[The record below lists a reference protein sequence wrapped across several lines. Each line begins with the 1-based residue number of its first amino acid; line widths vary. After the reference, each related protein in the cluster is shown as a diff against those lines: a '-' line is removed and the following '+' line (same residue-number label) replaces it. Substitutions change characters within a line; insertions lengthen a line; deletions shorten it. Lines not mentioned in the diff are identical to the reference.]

1 MHVPQSVAAET
12 ELAKL
17 ASVTRLIVSPRLNAP
32 IIQMV
37 QDTLTGAYRISNP
50 NVKIHEQAVMN
61 MLSRIR
67 RPLGAFKMKGEAH
80 SGTDVISAVFPPM
93 TFNEKIKLE
102 NGRLVKGLL
111 NKGAF
116 NTPSEGILHVIFN
129 DLGHERCGQFINE
142 VQSIVTK
149 FNLHTGFSTG
159 ASDLISNK
167 ETLDYVENSLA
178 EGRQRVQEIITDVH
192 SGRFV
197 NISGRTD
204 GDELEN
210 QIMNT
215 LKQISAKITSKVSD
229 SLPASNRL
237 LQMVKAG
244 AKGDNLN
251 ITQMVALLGQQIVDG
266 KRIQFTLPDRTLP
279 HFNKFDDSAES
290 RGFVESSFVKGLR
303 PAEYFFHA
311 MGGREGLIDTAV
323 KTSDTGYIQ
332 RRMMKTMEDLHVE
345 YDGTVR
351 NNSGVV
357 IQYQYGED
365 GIDSTAV
372 ESQSIPLGMMALE
385 DIYKMFAL
393 SVEEVN
399 KVLTEAVTE
408 APDMVEEIVR
418 DRDMVVKELFG
429 YNRKDTVLAPVHLKR
444 MIDRY
449 TNKYS
454 TKTDLLPAYVVEQL
468 ESLVRERAIAPNRL
482 FGVLLRYYLA
492 PRKCIIDYRF
502 SKDTFDEIIRE
513 IRYRYLKSCVHAG
526 EMVGALAAQSI
537 GEPTTQL
544 TLNSV
549 DWDERIIIAK
559 NGKIVTT
566 QIGEFV
572 DDYMEKFRDS
582 VQHLEND
589 QLYLE
594 LNDGN
599 DWKALSTDK
608 HGNMVW
614 TKLEAITSHPVVNE
628 DGTSTIL
635 EVETESGRTVKATK
649 GKSFLTVVDGELT
662 ATNGSALKL
671 GDEIPVAASLATHQL
686 PTISEISMRDILP
699 PTEWVYGTEAAIAL
713 RIMKEE
719 NDAGNK
725 YWWKQHAGKDFV
737 VPYSR
742 SDIFRDAFVN
752 GHNTRACDIKEG
764 FVYPK
769 IQTCALSQIPE
780 TWVLDTE
787 FGFFVGAYLAE
798 GMSNRTQVNITNNDE
813 SYLNRVRR
821 FTDSWC
827 VGSHTVKS
835 EKVIE
840 NTNIKGSTQS
850 LILHSTLL
858 AKVMGTLFGS
868 RSFEKTMPD
877 WVLQAPDTFVKGL
890 IDGYISGDGTVS
902 LKNCIAFSSCSEELV
917 TRMNAL
923 LARYEI
929 FTSTSTYTPEIQK
942 FRSVRKQYVSRIGE
956 FHTQIFAKHF
966 TLSIAKKQER
976 LNECASK
983 GIRKFMRTQMSNVVL
998 DKVKSIKETL
1008 PIKGRVY
1015 DLTVEGT
1022 RNFTDLNML
1031 CLRDTFH
1038 SAGTVK
1044 AGATQGVPRI
1054 KELLDVATTL
1064 KNPLNFV
1071 YLEPAVSG
1079 SLDQAIMVQREIQ
1092 KTTLRDITKHVRMY
1106 YDPYPLDTKS
1116 VVSDDVDIL
1125 RSFQAFSVGKPECTS
1140 PWILRLEFDDTEMAR
1155 RDMEDMVM
1163 IETAIMNSG
1172 LRIMQCIHSD
1182 SNSAKM
1188 VMRILF
1194 EPGVVTNMLS
1204 LRFME
1209 DKVLDVVIAGAS
1221 GVGRVYPRK
1230 VEKELTW
1237 DDSVSGFA
1245 VKTQYVL
1252 DVEGSNMF
1260 ELMGF
1265 ANVDKTRIF
1274 SNDIHEVLEV
1284 FGIEA
1289 ARQALLDEFN
1299 EAFTDAYVNYHHM
1312 SVLLDSI
1319 TYQGRLLSANRF
1331 GMKKQDNG
1339 ILAKASFEET
1349 AKTLFNAAVSAEM
1362 DDMTGVSAN
1371 IMFGQKPPAG
1381 TGFVQIVLDETRL
1394 PDGNE
1399 EEQNDLLDLANQRVA
1414 KAQPPEEG
1422 ECKMEDILMEW

>member
-17 ASVTRLIVSPRLNAP
+17 ASVTRLIISPRLNAP

-50 NVKIHEQAVMN
+50 GVKIHEQAVMN
-61 MLSRIR
+61 MISRIR
-67 RPLGAFKMKGEAH
+67 RPLSAFKMKGEAH

-129 DLGHERCGQFINE
+129 DLGHERCAQFINE

-159 ASDLISNK
+159 ASDLVSNK

-332 RRMMKTMEDLHVE
+332 RRMMKTMEDIHVA

-351 NNSGVV
+351 NNAGVV

-399 KVLTEAVTE
+399 KVTTETVSE
-408 APDMVEEIVR
+408 APDMVEEIIR
-418 DRDMVVKELFG
+418 DRDMVVKELFC

-449 TNKYS
+449 LNKYS

-468 ESLVRERAIAPNRL
+468 EGLVRERAIAPNRL

-513 IRYRYLKSCVHAG
+513 IRYRYMKSCVHPG
-526 EMVGALAAQSI
+526 EMVGALSAQSI

-544 TLNSV
+544 TLN
-549 DWDERIIIAK
+549 
-559 NGKIVTT
+559 
-566 QIGEFV
+566 
-572 DDYMEKFRDS
+572 
-582 VQHLEND
+582 
-589 QLYLE
+589 
-594 LNDGN
+594 
-599 DWKALSTDK
+599 
-608 HGNMVW
+608 
-614 TKLEAITSHPVVNE
+614 
-628 DGTSTIL
+628 
-635 EVETESGRTVKATK
+635 
-649 GKSFLTVVDGELT
+649 
-662 ATNGSALKL
+662 
-671 GDEIPVAASLATHQL
+671 
-686 PTISEISMRDILP
+686 
-699 PTEWVYGTEAAIAL
+699 
-713 RIMKEE
+713 
-719 NDAGNK
+719 
-725 YWWKQHAGKDFV
+725 
-737 VPYSR
+737 
-742 SDIFRDAFVN
+742 
-752 GHNTRACDIKEG
+752 
-764 FVYPK
+764 
-769 IQTCALSQIPE
+769 
-780 TWVLDTE
+780 
-787 FGFFVGAYLAE
+787 
-798 GMSNRTQVNITNNDE
+798 
-813 SYLNRVRR
+813 
-821 FTDSWC
+821 
-827 VGSHTVKS
+827 
-835 EKVIE
+835 
-840 NTNIKGSTQS
+840 
-850 LILHSTLL
+850 
-858 AKVMGTLFGS
+858 
-868 RSFEKTMPD
+868 
-877 WVLQAPDTFVKGL
+877 
-890 IDGYISGDGTVS
+890 
-902 LKNCIAFSSCSEELV
+902 
-917 TRMNAL
+917 
-923 LARYEI
+923 
-929 FTSTSTYTPEIQK
+929 
-942 FRSVRKQYVSRIGE
+942 
-956 FHTQIFAKHF
+956 
-966 TLSIAKKQER
+966 
-976 LNECASK
+976 
-983 GIRKFMRTQMSNVVL
+983 
-998 DKVKSIKETL
+998 
-1008 PIKGRVY
+1008 
-1015 DLTVEGT
+1015 
-1022 RNFTDLNML
+1022 
-1031 CLRDTFH
+1031 TFH

-1071 YLEPAVSG
+1071 YLEPGVSG

-1230 VEKELTW
+1230 IEKELTW
-1237 DDSVSGFA
+1237 DEAVSGFA

-1252 DVEGSNMF
+1252 DVEGANMF

-1265 ANVDKTRIF
+1265 RNVDKTRIF

-1349 AKTLFNAAVSAEM
+1349 AKTLFNAAVSAEI

-1394 PDGNE
+1394 PDGNQE
-1399 EEQNDLLDLANQRVA
+1399 EHSDLLDLANQRVA

-1422 ECKMEDILMEW
+1422 ECRMDDIMMEW

>member
-454 TKTDLLPAYVVEQL
+454 TKTDLLPGYVVEQL
-468 ESLVRERAIAPNRL
+468 EGLVRERAIAPNRL

-544 TLNSV
+544 TLN
-549 DWDERIIIAK
+549 
-559 NGKIVTT
+559 
-566 QIGEFV
+566 
-572 DDYMEKFRDS
+572 
-582 VQHLEND
+582 
-589 QLYLE
+589 
-594 LNDGN
+594 
-599 DWKALSTDK
+599 
-608 HGNMVW
+608 
-614 TKLEAITSHPVVNE
+614 
-628 DGTSTIL
+628 
-635 EVETESGRTVKATK
+635 
-649 GKSFLTVVDGELT
+649 
-662 ATNGSALKL
+662 
-671 GDEIPVAASLATHQL
+671 
-686 PTISEISMRDILP
+686 
-699 PTEWVYGTEAAIAL
+699 
-713 RIMKEE
+713 
-719 NDAGNK
+719 
-725 YWWKQHAGKDFV
+725 
-737 VPYSR
+737 
-742 SDIFRDAFVN
+742 
-752 GHNTRACDIKEG
+752 
-764 FVYPK
+764 
-769 IQTCALSQIPE
+769 
-780 TWVLDTE
+780 
-787 FGFFVGAYLAE
+787 
-798 GMSNRTQVNITNNDE
+798 
-813 SYLNRVRR
+813 
-821 FTDSWC
+821 
-827 VGSHTVKS
+827 
-835 EKVIE
+835 
-840 NTNIKGSTQS
+840 
-850 LILHSTLL
+850 
-858 AKVMGTLFGS
+858 
-868 RSFEKTMPD
+868 
-877 WVLQAPDTFVKGL
+877 
-890 IDGYISGDGTVS
+890 
-902 LKNCIAFSSCSEELV
+902 
-917 TRMNAL
+917 
-923 LARYEI
+923 
-929 FTSTSTYTPEIQK
+929 
-942 FRSVRKQYVSRIGE
+942 
-956 FHTQIFAKHF
+956 
-966 TLSIAKKQER
+966 
-976 LNECASK
+976 
-983 GIRKFMRTQMSNVVL
+983 
-998 DKVKSIKETL
+998 
-1008 PIKGRVY
+1008 
-1015 DLTVEGT
+1015 
-1022 RNFTDLNML
+1022 
-1031 CLRDTFH
+1031 TFH

-1071 YLEPAVSG
+1071 YLDPAVSG

-1116 VVSDDVDIL
+1116 VVPDDVDIL

-1414 KAQPPEEG
+1414 KAQPAEEG